1 MLVKAVSNPI
11 VASVVTVGGLAG
23 VTGSGT
29 GGIGLAM
36 PVVIE
41 NFIGDIA
48 TNPNNVNLEA
58 LSRCTSIAALTLDSL
73 PHCGL
78 VVSVI
83 SYTGND
89 HKSSYLPCAMVFCV
103 APIITVALMLVF
115 IVLTGQTYIV

>member
-1 MLVKAVSNPI
+1 MNSVSNPI

-41 NFIGDIA
+41 NFIGDLA
-48 TNPNNVNLEA
+48 ANVNNVNLA
-58 LSRCTSIAALTLDSL
+58 TLSRCTSIAALTLDSL

-83 SYTGND
+83 NFTGND
-89 HKSSYLPCAMVFCV
+89 HKSSYLPCSVVFV
-103 APIITVALMLVF
+103 IAPIITVTLMLLF
-115 IVLTGQTYIV
+115 IIATGQTYLV